1 MLVSGIEKTTAL
13 VAALIVII
21 GLCFCGH
28 GLYIYAKAEAAQ
40 WLMARAWSQTLEKGG
55 TPTKAW
61 PWADTWPVAYM
72 EVPKQNIR
80 LYILSN
86 SSGEALAFGPGHLT
100 TTPELGSFGTSI
112 IAGHRDTHFKFLQH
126 TAIGDDFHLTLPN
139 RTRLTYQITDFTIV
153 DADRSG
159 IDPHAGEG
167 NIALVT
173 CFPFNGVTR
182 TQKRFVAL
190 ASLSVLRRK

>member
-1 MLVSGIEKTTAL
+1 MVVLGIEKTSAL
-13 VAALIVII
+13 LTALIVVI

-40 WLMARAWSQTLEKGG
+40 WLMARAWSQTLENGG

-61 PWADTWPVAYM
+61 AWADTWPVAYM

-100 TTPELGSFGTSI
+100 TTPALGSFGTSI

-126 TAIGDDFHLTLPN
+126 TTIGDIIHLTLKSKLK
-139 RTRLTYQITDFTIV
+139 LTYQITDFRIV

-159 IDPHAGEG
+159 IDPQIGEG
-167 NIALVT
+167 DLALVT
-173 CFPFNGVTR
+173 CFPFDGVTR
-182 TQKRFVAL
+182 TQKRFVAR
-190 ASLSVLRRK
+190 ASQLFSS

>member
-1 MLVSGIEKTTAL
+1 MMNIEKITTAL
-13 VAALIVII
+13 IAITVTA
-21 GLCFCGH
+21 GLYFFGH

-40 WLMARAWSQTLEKGG
+40 WLMARAWDQTLENGG

-61 PWADTWPVAYM
+61 PWADTWPVAFM

-100 TTPELGSFGTSI
+100 NTPALGSFGTSI
-112 IAGHRDTHFKFLQH
+112 IAGHRDTHFNFLQH
-126 TAIGDDFHLTLPN
+126 TLIGDEIHLTLKS
-139 RTRLTYQITDFTIV
+139 RLKLTYQITDFTIV
-153 DADRSG
+153 EANRSG
-159 IDPHAGEG
+159 IDPHNG
-167 NIALVT
+167 NGDIALVT
-173 CFPFNGVTR
+173 CFPFDGITR

-190 ASLSVLRRK
+190 ASLSSS